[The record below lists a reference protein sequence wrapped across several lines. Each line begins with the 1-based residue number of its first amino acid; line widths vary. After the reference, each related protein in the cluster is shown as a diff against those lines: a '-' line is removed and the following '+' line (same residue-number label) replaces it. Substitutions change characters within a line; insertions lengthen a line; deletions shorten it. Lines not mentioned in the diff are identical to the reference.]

1 MLGASN
7 EYNLGEKK
15 KSWHATLLRL
25 LKYLNKRENKFLRS
39 SKAILKG
46 ELPHLT
52 LGLESTEQFRTEN
65 ASYIAY
71 LVT

>member
-1 MLGASN
+1 MN
-7 EYNLGEKK
+7 IIWEKK
-15 KSWHATLLRL
+15 SRHATLFRL
-25 LKYLNKRENKFLRS
+25 LKYFNKRENKFLRS

-65 ASYIAY
+65 SSCIAY

>member
-1 MLGASN
+1 MCYFWGFRSRFVLCFAN
-7 EYNLGEKK
+7 QF
-15 KSWHATLLRL
+15 
-25 LKYLNKRENKFLRS
+25 NKRENKFLHS

-52 LGLESTEQFRTEN
+52 LGLESTEQFRAEN
-65 ASYIAY
+65 SSCIAY